1 MLGEAICLDM
11 AEKYRF
17 TYAALLSLF
26 LLLIGLWGVSARLLY
41 LLVANALDLWGSV
54 FFLLILAT
62 GICVYVWD
70 RNKQRTL
77 G

>member
-11 AEKYRF
+11 AEKYRL

-26 LLLIGLWGVSARLLY
+26 LLLIGLWGVSTRLLY
-41 LLVANALDLWGSV
+41 LLVASALDLWGSV
-54 FFLLILAT
+54 FFFLIFAI